1 MRLDNRSRSIIIT
14 GEALQQSEAQQPI
27 KEWYE
32 ENGGNMSIN
41 DNGVVFTFPN
51 REMAEKVSFQ
61 KWNSRTM
68 LMIRYLLLEQLL
80 SRVRRASLEL
90 LGTLRRRRK
99 ILMSKCRKIREEVIE
114 RRKSRSKKQQA
125 AAVVIDIPFGRVRRP
140 I

>member
-1 MRLDNRSRSIIIT
+1 
-14 GEALQQSEAQQPI
+14 
-27 KEWYE
+27 
-32 ENGGNMSIN
+32 MSIN